1 MKKDT
6 AGFLLVL
13 VVFMLLLTTLSG
25 CVSKTTYMV
34 EMRDGIHLA
43 TDVYLPNKQK
53 SPHGVIL
60 IRTPY
65 NKDNL
70 HRIGMLWAMAG
81 WPTVI
86 QDMRGRFA
94 SEGVDC
100 AFRKAHT
107 DGPDTLAWIASQP
120 WCNGKIATYG
130 GSALGICQFFMAGEN
145 PSNLACQYI
154 MVANPNLHHYAIFQ
168 GGEFRKGL
176 MEGWLERQNST
187 FILPE
192 WLEHENYTLDYW
204 TNVSLDGKWGNVN
217 VPAIHLGGWYDVF
230 AQGTID
236 GFIGYQYY
244 GGEGARGKSKLVMG
258 PWTHATVNQLKQGQL
273 EYPENSKDNFSLN
286 MFMDMLDEYTMGGP
300 PDFENWPAVI
310 YYVMGD
316 VDDENAPGN
325 QWLVADEWPPLPY
338 NSTPFYL
345 GDDGLLTDILPS
357 TSASLTYTYN
367 PNRPVPTI
375 GGQNLYLTKGPY
387 DQRITEGRKDVL
399 VFTTPPLEKPVWV
412 TGQIKARLYVS
423 SDCPDTD
430 FTVKLCDVYPDGR
443 SMLIT
448 DGILRMRNRNGYD
461 HWEFM
466 EPGKIYEIEVDL
478 WSTSYIWNTGHKIR
492 ISISSSNAPRFL
504 ANPNTGAPV
513 GDNGSSQ
520 IAHNTIYFGST
531 HPSCIL
537 LPVVTGVDFEKKA
550 KYASDVLHELV
561 HHSEEKI
568 KEYISANTQLPKKAI
583 DILVREMLT
592 ENIQNKCEM

>member
-6 AGFLLVL
+6 SHFLPIF
-13 VVFMLLLTTLSG
+13 VVFMLLLVAFSG
-25 CVSKTTYMV
+25 CVTKTTYMV
-34 EMRDGIHLA
+34 EMRDGIKLA
-43 TDVYLPNKQK
+43 TDVYLPRQK

-70 HRIGMLWAMAG
+70 QRLGTMWALMG

-94 SEGVDC
+94 SEGIDR

-130 GSALGICQFFMAGEN
+130 ASALGICQFFMAGEN
-145 PSNLACQYI
+145 PLNLACQFI

-168 GGEFRKGL
+168 GGEFRKAL

-192 WLEHENYTLDYW
+192 WFAHENYTLDYW
-204 TNVSLDGKWGNVN
+204 TNVSLDGKWENIN
-217 VPAIHLGGWYDVF
+217 VPAIHLGGWYDIF

-236 GFIGYQYY
+236 GFMGYQYY
-244 GGEGARGKSKLVMG
+244 GGEEAKGKSKLVMG

-286 MFMDMLDEYTMGGP
+286 MFMDMLDEYTMGGKN
-300 PDFENWPAVI
+300 DFDKWPSAI

-316 VDDENAPGN
+316 VNDENAPGN
-325 QWLVADEWPPLPY
+325 HWLIADSWPPLPY
-338 NSTPFYL
+338 NSTSFYFH
-345 GDDGLLTDILPS
+345 DDGSLTTVLPS
-357 TSASLTYTYN
+357 SSTSLKYTYN
-367 PNRPVPTI
+367 PERPVPTI

-387 DQRITEGRKDVL
+387 DQRITEERKDVL
-399 VFTTPPLEKPVWV
+399 VFTSPTLEEPVWI
-412 TGQIKARLYVS
+412 TGRVKARLYVS

-448 DGILRMRNRNGYD
+448 DGILRMRNRNGFD

-466 EPGKIYEIEVDL
+466 EAGKIYEIEVDL
-478 WSTSYIWNTGHKIR
+478 WSTSYIWNVGHKIR
-492 ISISSSNAPRFL
+492 VSISSSNAPRFR
-504 ANPNTGAPV
+504 ANPNTKAAIG
-513 GDNGSSQ
+513 GDSEPK
-520 IAHNTIYFGST
+520 IAHNTVYFGYD
-531 HPSCIL
+531 HPSSIF
-537 LPVVTGVDFEKKA
+537 LPVITGVDFEKEARKA
-550 KYASDVLHELV
+550 SIYLQDLIR
-561 HHSEEKI
+561 HSEQKMRER
-568 KEYISANTQLPKKAI
+568 ISSNTMLPKKAI
-583 DILVREMLT
+583 DILLDEIIS
-592 ENIQNKCEM
+592 ESIQYGL